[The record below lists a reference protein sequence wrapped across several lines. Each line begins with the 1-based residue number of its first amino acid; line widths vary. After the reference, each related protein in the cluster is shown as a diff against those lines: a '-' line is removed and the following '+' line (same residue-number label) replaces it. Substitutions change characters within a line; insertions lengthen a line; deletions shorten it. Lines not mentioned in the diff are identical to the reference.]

1 MDNKRTQPGIGFVIA
16 IVACAIMAVGSITG
30 YIYFRTTPYYSLHRL
45 KQAIIKRDA
54 PEVLKYLDTDSIIDH
69 MAKDVVAQMDKKRPP
84 RNRFDEKMQG
94 AGKDIIAQL
103 VPQLKKQIGDSLTAL
118 LESYDDDKL
127 FANLR
132 RATVFGLAIDVKDDG
147 TAEVRERGKTEV
159 SFTMRKAPEG
169 HWRINWINSDQFQ
182 MIK

>member
-1 MDNKRTQPGIGFVIA
+1 MEQKRSQPGIGFVIA
-16 IVACAIMAVGSITG
+16 VVVCAVIAVGSISG

-45 KQAIIKRDA
+45 KQAIVERNA
-54 PEVLKYLDTDSIIDH
+54 PEVLKYLDTDAIIDN
-69 MAKDVVAQMDKKRPP
+69 MAKDAIAQMDKKKP
-84 RNRFDEKMQG
+84 RGRFDEKMQD
-94 AGKDIIAQL
+94 AGKDVVRQI

-118 LESYDDDKL
+118 LMTSNDDKL

-132 RATVFGLAIDVKDDG
+132 RATVFALAVDIKNG
-147 TAEVRERGKTEV
+147 TAEVHERGKSEV